1 MKNLIHHCLKRNSII
16 RENVIDII
24 NFFIDIP
31 SCFGVKQLSLSIN
44 NIGSKMSLIL
54 NNCSSQKL
62 TLQNILMV
70 VQH

>member
-1 MKNLIHHCLKRNSII
+1 MNNLIHHCLKKNSII
-16 RENVIDII
+16 REYLKGII
-24 NFFIDIP
+24 CFFIDIH

-44 NIGSKMSLIL
+44 NIGSKMNLIL
-54 NNCSSQKL
+54 NNCGYQKL

>member
-16 RENVIDII
+16 RENVKDII

-44 NIGSKMSLIL
+44 NIGSKMNLIL
-54 NNCSSQKL
+54 NNYGSQKL
-62 TLQNILMV
+62 TLQSIIMV

>member
-31 SCFGVKQLSLSIN
+31 SCLGVKQLSLSIN